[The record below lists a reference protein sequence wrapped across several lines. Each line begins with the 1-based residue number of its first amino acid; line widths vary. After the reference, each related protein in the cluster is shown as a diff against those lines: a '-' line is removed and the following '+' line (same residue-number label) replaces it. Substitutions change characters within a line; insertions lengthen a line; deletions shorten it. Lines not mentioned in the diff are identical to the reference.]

1 MAVTREEFEAYV
13 DVQRSGITNMMD
25 IRTVREISGLGRPKI
40 IEIMEKYDIYKRK
53 YKKDEQKI

>member
-1 MAVTREEFEAYV
+1 MSVTREEFEAYV

-25 IRTVREISGLGRPKI
+25 IKTVREISGLGRPKI

-53 YKKDEQKI
+53 YNENEQKV

>member
-13 DVQRSGITNMMD
+13 DVQRSGTTNMMD